1 MVMGQ
6 DCFLIKHL
14 RWAGPCCSLLSW
26 RVVKMTCDDEVWPAD
41 PVTKQ
46 WLDSHMDPV
55 FGFPS
60 LVRFSWQTADRLL
73 QDRAATVKW

>member
-1 MVMGQ
+1 M
-6 DCFLIKHL
+6 
-14 RWAGPCCSLLSW
+14 R
-26 RVVKMTCDDEVWPAD
+26 PAD

-60 LVRFSWQTADRLL
+60 LVRFSWQTADRMLE
-73 QDRAATVKW
+73 DRAASVKW